1 MLPTKRV
8 SRKHNLRELNHQL
21 TTLNFLLDYKH
32 RSVTERFTM
41 LVYIAS
47 PYSNVEDKENLM
59 KTVAYYS
66 GKYMKEHPGEY
77 AITGLVHHYACQE
90 HADLGTDWNFWKNFC
105 VEFLR
110 KFDKLVVLKIEGWDK
125 SRGVAAEIELAS
137 ILNIPIEFI
146 VIN

>member
-1 MLPTKRV
+1 
-8 SRKHNLRELNHQL
+8 
-21 TTLNFLLDYKH
+21 
-32 RSVTERFTM
+32 M

-47 PYSNVEDKENLM
+47 P
-59 KTVAYYS
+59 YYS

-77 AITGLVHHYACQE
+77 TITGLVHHYACQE

-146 VIN
+146 DIN